1 MNIDS
6 EEFEPIFMDIKER
19 YLSGV
24 YFPKLIVGTGL
35 SIAMNIPG
43 MSKLAEKLEKSFE
56 NIGELELQSY
66 KNSGTNIKER
76 SKMKD

>member
-6 EEFEPIFMDIKER
+6 EEFEPIFMDIKKR
-19 YLSGV
+19 YLSSAN
-24 YFPKLIVGTGL
+24 FPKLIVGTGL

-56 NIGELELQSY
+56 KINDLELQ
-66 KNSGTNIKER
+66 
-76 SKMKD
+76 